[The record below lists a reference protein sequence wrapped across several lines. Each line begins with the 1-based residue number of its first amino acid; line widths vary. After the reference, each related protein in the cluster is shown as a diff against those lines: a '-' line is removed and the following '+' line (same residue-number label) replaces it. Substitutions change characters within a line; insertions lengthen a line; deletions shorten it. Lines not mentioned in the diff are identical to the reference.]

1 MLKPNSQVCKV
12 LEKSKETMLEF
23 YKRTVKVLWIV

>member
-1 MLKPNSQVCKV
+1 MFKTNSQVCTV

-23 YKRTVKVLWIV
+23 YKGKAKVCE

>member
-1 MLKPNSQVCKV
+1 MLKNNSQVDTV

-23 YKRTVKVLWIV
+23 YKGKAQVL